1 MRRTLSGD
9 IRHNVRRVA
18 RAGALFSSMP
28 AVRRRRAPVQRQ
40 RPRHRRRLTRANATR
55 EARGMGAAAPAD
67 LFAPPRVVAE
77 ERADGALLLR
87 SAEPLSAYAPSMAHL
102 FRAGAEAHPERV
114 LATEPDGGGRRALRW
129 GEARERADAVAQ
141 ALLDH
146 GLGPERPLMVLSG
159 NSLAHLVLTLAA
171 YTAGVPVLPIS
182 TAYSLLSGDHSRI
195 RAIAARCTPGMVFA
209 DDATRYG
216 PALDA
221 LADDVPHRITDLGD
235 LERTT
240 PTDAVER
247 AFASLEPDTV
257 AKILFTSGSTGAPK
271 GVVNTHR
278 MICSNQQALAQVW
291 PFMRAEPPVLVDWLP
306 WSHTFG
312 ANHNLH
318 QAIAFGGTL
327 HVDDGR
333 PAPALFDRT
342 VETLGEVAPPV
353 YYNAPAGY
361 ALLAP
366 RLEADR
372 ELAAAFFSRLRFM
385 FYAAAALPEAL
396 WDRLRAIADAVADH
410 PVALTA
416 SWGTTETAP
425 GATTAHFTTARCGC
439 IGVPLPGVTL
449 KLVPAGD
456 KREIRV
462 AGPNVTPGY
471 HRDPAATA
479 AAFDD
484 DGFYRTGDGARLV
497 DPADPAQG
505 LMFDGRLAED
515 FKLST
520 GTFVRVGAV
529 RTALMSA
536 AGVLRDAVI
545 AGQDRP
551 FAAALAWLDADEAR
565 RACGI
570 DGDVE
575 LDDPRLRPHL
585 ATALHRLNGQAG
597 WAGRIERLLLLAE
610 PPDMDAGEITD
621 KGYVNQRAV
630 LERRAADV
638 ARLLADPPDP
648 AVIVAV

>member
-1 MRRTLSGD
+1 
-9 IRHNVRRVA
+9 
-18 RAGALFSSMP
+18 
-28 AVRRRRAPVQRQ
+28 
-40 RPRHRRRLTRANATR
+40 
-55 EARGMGAAAPAD
+55 
-67 LFAPPRVVAE
+67 
-77 ERADGALLLR
+77 
-87 SAEPLSAYAPSMAHL
+87 
-102 FRAGAEAHPERV
+102 
-114 LATEPDGGGRRALRW
+114 
-129 GEARERADAVAQ
+129 
-141 ALLDH
+141 
-146 GLGPERPLMVLSG
+146 
-159 NSLAHLVLTLAA
+159 
-171 YTAGVPVLPIS
+171 VLPIS
-182 TAYSLLSGDHSRI
+182 TAYSLMSADHRRI
-195 RAIAARCTPGMVFA
+195 RAIATRCTPGMAFA
-209 DDATRYG
+209 DDAAAFG

-221 LADDVPHRITDLGD
+221 LAGAVPLQAVARGERAGALTLAA

-240 PTDAVER
+240 PTDAVDR
-247 AFASLEPDTV
+247 AFAALGPDTV
-257 AKILFTSGSTGAPK
+257 AKLLFTSGSTGDPK

-327 HVDDGR
+327 HIDDGR

-342 VETLGEVAPPV
+342 VSALRAIAPTV
-353 YYNAPAGY
+353 YYNVPAAY

-372 ELAAAFFSRLRFM
+372 ELAATFFSRLRFM

-410 PVALTA
+410 PVPLTA

-425 GATTAHFTTARCGC
+425 AATTAHFTTARCGC

-456 KREIRV
+456 KREIRIT
-462 AGPNVTPGY
+462 GPNVTPGY
-471 HRDPAATA
+471 HRDPEATA
-479 AAFDD
+479 AAFDAE
-484 DGFYRTGDGARLV
+484 GFYRTGDAARLV
-497 DPADPAQG
+497 DPGEPAQG
-505 LMFDGRLAED
+505 LIFDGRLAED
-515 FKLST
+515 FKLAT

-529 RTALMSA
+529 RTALLSA
-536 AGVLRDAVI
+536 AGVLTDAVI
-545 AGQDRP
+545 AGHDGA
-551 FAAALAWLDADEAR
+551 FAAALAWVNADEAR

-570 DGDVE
+570 EGDVALE
-575 LDDPRLRPHL
+575 HPALRAHL
-585 ATALHRLNGQAG
+585 AAALHELNERAG
-597 WAGRIERLLLLAE
+597 SAARIERLLLLAE

-638 ARLLADPPDP
+638 ARLLADPPGA
-648 AVIVAV
+648 AVIPAAKS